1 MTGELF
7 HIISAKSRF
16 RVGFSTFII
25 ILFVLLLSAC
35 ATQSY
40 HYESTSSFPIRER
53 AVSETKGKIA
63 VSASV
68 PGEDEA
74 RAIFGIPIYD
84 RGIQP
89 VWLNIENNSEKRVR
103 FAPTGVDPA
112 YFSPLEVAYMHRK
125 GFTKEAMRQMN
136 IRFYRSAMPRHIP
149 AGESRS
155 GYVFTHL
162 NPGTKAF
169 NVDVFSG
176 GEDENFAFFINV
188 PGFVADHQSVDFDT
202 LYDRSQI
209 QDYDLTAARTGLAD
223 LPLFSTDQSGEQQGL
238 PVGIILVAQGL
249 DVLKA
254 LLRAGW
260 HESPRIRDEK
270 QLAQAH
276 YLFGRVPDAVFRNQG
291 GGGRER
297 NELNLWLAPMLIEGK
312 EVWLT
317 QIVHFIG
324 QRTQLEQAIFGAR
337 VDPDV
342 DDGRNYMLQTAWYAQ
357 SLEKA
362 GWLAGSGSVSIES
375 ARYDFNSL
383 EYFTDGYRVIIWL
396 SGEPVSLLEAV
407 AVDLDEPPRNR

>member
-1 MTGELF
+1 MFRMG
-7 HIISAKSRF
+7 ISSANL
-16 RVGFSTFII
+16 

-40 HYESTSSFPIRER
+40 HYESTKSFPIRER
-53 AVSETKGKIA
+53 AITQTKGNIT

-74 RAIFGIPIYD
+74 QAIFGIPIYD

-89 VWLNIENNSEKRVR
+89 VWLNIENNSEKSVR
-103 FAPTGVDPA
+103 FPPTGVDPK
-112 YFSPLEVAYMHRK
+112 YFSPLEVAYIHRK
-125 GFTKEAMRQMN
+125 GFTKEALRQMN
-136 IRFYRSAMPRHIP
+136 RRFYFSAMPRHIP

-155 GYVFTHL
+155 GYVFTHAS
-162 NPGTKAF
+162 PGSKAF

-176 GEDENFAFFINV
+176 GEDENFAFFIQV
-188 PGFVADHQSVDFDT
+188 PGFVPDHQNIDFDT
-202 LYDRSQI
+202 LYERSQI
-209 QDYDLTAARTGLAD
+209 QDYDIAGMRAGLAG
-223 LPLFSTDQSGEQQGL
+223 LPGFSTDQSGEQQGL
-238 PVGIILVAQGL
+238 PLGIILVAQGI

-260 HESPRIRDEK
+260 YESPKIHDEK
-270 QLAQAH
+270 QLAKAN

-291 GGGRER
+291 GGSRDR

-312 EVWLT
+312 EVWLA

-342 DDGRNYMLQTAWYAQ
+342 DDGRNYLLQTAWYAQ
-357 SLEKA
+357 SLKQV
-362 GWLAGSGSVSIES
+362 GWLAGTGAVSIES

-383 EYFTDGYRVIIWL
+383 EYFTDGYRVVLWL
-396 SGEPVSLLEAV
+396 SGEPVSLLET
-407 AVDLDEPPRNR
+407 VDVVIDELPRNR